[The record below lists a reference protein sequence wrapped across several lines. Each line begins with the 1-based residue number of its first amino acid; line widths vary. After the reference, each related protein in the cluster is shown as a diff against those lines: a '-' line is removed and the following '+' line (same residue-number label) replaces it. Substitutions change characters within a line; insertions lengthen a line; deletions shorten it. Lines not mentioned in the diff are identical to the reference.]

1 MYYWGWK
8 RRIWRNYARKR
19 RIFKGFRKELFLII
33 GEGSRIDWRME
44 IYCYRLFF
52 NSNLYPN
59 VYTRYQS

>member
-1 MYYWGWK
+1 MLKG
-8 RRIWRNYARKR
+8 
-19 RIFKGFRKELFLII
+19 RIFKGIFRKELLLII